1 MRVPQPQP
9 SGPVPVFAR
18 ARTEKVL
25 LHERFT
31 FKQEISMQPSQER
44 DGEPAGLIK
53 IAVPL
58 DGDQYF
64 TREAIGD
71 VQRAGWR
78 PGPPSSA
85 LIGHLLL
92 SGFEQTDLG
101 SGAGLNGSFGSIPIK
116 VPLPDGADGSGLADL
131 SADRK
136 TCVIEHRYRP
146 DSDSV
151 ALNVFAEL
159 LDPDGVD
166 LLGEE
171 RAGAEMRRL
180 LGGSPTA
187 EEVAGQVKKLVERAA
202 KGADRDAQLVV
213 DDVARQITQQVSF
226 RSYLQLRITVQLIL
240 PASVREADPKPE
252 ISLVS
257 LRWPTLTSMRSLR
270 LEGDDGDSN
279 IKYNPNT
286 RAIEW
291 TGARLQ
297 AHKDDGNKDTPRT
310 YQSDTMVLRIDQPG
324 ELYAASDL
332 SGTVKVRVPG
342 VLLSGM
348 KARLFDGT
356 GTLRDART
364 ITSVSTVSST
374 FKLILDDAFAG
385 RVLTPFQHLYFDE
398 VIPDPMRIADVRTAL
413 ESRGFVVLNQQLAA
427 EGPASPALRHFL
439 IATRSEGPDLMELW
453 IYLEGRHQDTE
464 RQQQRGGARFT
475 TKLNSGELKMFVR
488 GSLPGDSRELVKEM
502 NDLQRALRDR
512 FARLRQIR

>member
-1 MRVPQPQP
+1 MPQPQP
-9 SGPVPVFAR
+9 SGPTPVFAR

-31 FKQEISMQPSQER
+31 FKQEISMHPSQQRE
-44 DGEPAGLIK
+44 GEPTGLIK

-101 SGAGLNGSFGSIPIK
+101 SGAGLNGSFGSIPIQ
-116 VPLPDGADGSGLADL
+116 VPLPDGADGSDLADL
-131 SADRK
+131 AADRR

-151 ALNVFAEL
+151 ALNVYAEL

-166 LLGEE
+166 LLGED
-171 RAGAEMRRL
+171 RAGIALRTI
-180 LGGSPTA
+180 LGGSPSA
-187 EEVAGQVKKLVERAA
+187 EQVAGKVKQLVENAA
-202 KGADRDAQLVV
+202 KGAGQDAQLVV

-240 PASVREADPKPE
+240 PASVRDANPE
-252 ISLVS
+252 PAVSLVS
-257 LRWPTLTSMRSLR
+257 LRWPTLTSMRSLH
-270 LEGDDGDSN
+270 LEGDDGNSN

-291 TGARLQ
+291 TGASLH
-297 AHKDDGNKDTPRT
+297 ALKDDGNKDTPRT
-310 YQSDTMVLRIDQPG
+310 YESNTMVLRIDQPG
-324 ELYAASDL
+324 ELYAAPNL
-332 SGTVKVRVPG
+332 SGTVKVRIPG

-356 GTLRDART
+356 GTLNRNPYA
-364 ITSVSTVSST
+364 ITAVSTVSSE

-413 ESRGFVVLNQQLAA
+413 ESRGFTVLNQQLKA
-427 EGPASPALRHFL
+427 EGPGSPALRHFL

-502 NDLQRALRDR
+502 NDLQQVLRDR